1 MTPAPLSRPV
11 VRLERTIPAP
21 PPLVYR
27 AWLDPDPVARWMAP
41 GSYEVTGVEID
52 ERVGGRYRIRQ
63 ANEGVDVG
71 GFDCQILELVAD
83 RRIVWHWGFAG
94 PGGPVYDSL
103 MTVTLRAV
111 TGGATALTLLHDST
125 SSPLRCPR
133 WPTRWPQAGRTSF
146 RSWPARRWRSVGEL
160 CGIPCCRGNVAQVR
174 GGYPKES
181 GAFAG

>member
-1 MTPAPLSRPV
+1 MTPAPLSRSV

-111 TGGATALTLLHDST
+111 TGGATALTLLHERLDELAAALPEVADKVAAGWENVLSKLAGT
-125 SSPLRCPR
+125 PL
-133 WPTRWPQAGRTSF
+133 A
-146 RSWPARRWRSVGEL
+146 VG
-160 CGIPCCRGNVAQVR
+160 G
-174 GGYPKES
+174 
-181 GAFAG
+181 